1 MRQLTFPGFT
11 KQYVASLSRAGTTA
25 IYPLTRE
32 AVTQNHRLREP
43 LLLYALANGQEKVLM
58 TAVRNTPLAEYY
70 GGLLQKYD
78 YDAMLSALRDQDPS
92 LPQEY
97 RKVWSSYLSVSQKG
111 ERDRRVKSLLRERIL
126 QVQQEKG
133 VSTYRIC
140 RDLGL
145 NNSNINC
152 WLKHGCDE
160 KVSLDTARR
169 IAEFLSAG
177 G

>member
-32 AVTQNHRLREP
+32 AVAQNYRLREP

-78 YDAMLSALRDQDPS
+78 YDAMISALRDQD
-92 LPQEY
+92 
-97 RKVWSSYLSVSQKG
+97 QKG